1 MGIQIDGINNRVTTG
16 DIVSQ
21 TGTFSSDVG
30 IGGTLT
36 YEDVA
41 NIDSVGVITARSD
54 ISIADKIIHTGDT
67 NCAIRFPATD
77 TITAE
82 TGGTERLRIA
92 SDGSI
97 SATNN
102 LEVNGQVGITSIIP
116 ASKFTVK
123 GGSIF
128 VGDNNMHGGSAGVI
142 EYGGNTGHFDLK
154 SYSMGGQT
162 TIRMFTSLSGTNS
175 ERLRI
180 TNTGQLLLGSTSS
193 ANSGYKLESYSG
205 GAYNIMA
212 KSTNGNGGYH
222 NFTGQASNGT
232 ITSYI
237 THNGR
242 GYFEDG
248 VQFDSGGEVL
258 DSYEEGS
265 FTLSAVAAGSGT
277 LTLNSSYNTGVYT
290 RIGNLVKIQ
299 AYLSFSGNNNATGY
313 VQLSSLPFT
322 VDSNQAQASGHV
334 RAVQVVYLN
343 GQYAYLPDGAGYYN
357 AQLYCNEGQTWIR
370 IYDLNGSG
378 RRIDTIARHLS
389 GGADVFL
396 NFSYLA
402 A

>member
-1 MGIQIDGINNRVTTG
+1 MSRIRANTITNQNANGAPNFPNGITVTGVVTATTG
-16 DIVSQ
+16 SQ
-21 TGTFSSDVG
+21 NITGDLSVTGNIGV
-30 IGGTLT
+30 GGTLT
-36 YEDVA
+36 YEDVT
-41 NIDSVGVITARSD
+41 NVDSIGIITARSGINVSSGD
-54 ISIADKIIHTGDT
+54 I
-67 NCAIRFPATD
+67 N
-77 TITAE
+77 
-82 TGGTERLRIA
+82 
-92 SDGSI
+92 I
-97 SATNN
+97 SS
-102 LEVNGQVGITSIIP
+102 GKVGISSIIP
-116 ASKFTVK
+116 ASKLTVK

-142 EYGGNTGHFDLK
+142 EYGGNTGNLDLK
-154 SYSMGGQT
+154 GYSMGGQT

-248 VQFDSGGEVL
+248 VQFDSSGEVL

-277 LTLNSSYNTGVYT
+277 LTLNSSYNKGVYT
-290 RIGNLVKIQ
+290 RVGNLVHIQ
-299 AYLSFSGNNNATGY
+299 AYLSISGNSSATGY

-334 RAVQVVYLN
+334 RAVQIVYLN

-389 GGADVFL
+389 GGADLFL